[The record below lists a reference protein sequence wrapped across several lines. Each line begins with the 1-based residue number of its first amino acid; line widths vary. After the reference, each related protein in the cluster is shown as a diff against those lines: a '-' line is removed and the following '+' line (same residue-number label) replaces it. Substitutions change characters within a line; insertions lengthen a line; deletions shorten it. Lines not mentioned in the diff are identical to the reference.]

1 MGTIASSASSVTK
14 IAYFR
19 PQFPV
24 WLPFFK
30 PKTISKIAILAPQNA
45 HFQPFSRVSKPS
57 KTYNT
62 LIPSNLQTLQNSLIY
77 DQTVTKSQ
85 EVPSRESICKNY
97 SESLVE

>member
-1 MGTIASSASSVTK
+1 MIANSVTSVTK
-14 IAYFR
+14 LAYFR

-30 PKTISKIAILAPQNA
+30 PKTLSKITISAPQNA
-45 HFQPFSRVSKPS
+45 HFQPFSRAPKPS

-62 LIPSNLQTLQNSLIY
+62 LIPSNLQTIQNSLIY

-85 EVPSRESICKNY
+85 EAPSRESICKDY
-97 SESLVE
+97 SKPLVE